1 MQTTPLTPH
10 LGVQVDGVDL
20 ATLSAPGPDADA
32 FVRLLWEHGVVVVR
46 DQELDRETH
55 KELGRRFGPL
65 HVHPS
70 KRHPDAR
77 GDKEI
82 FTVKAG
88 ESTRRVNGGRW
99 HSDVSCDENPPAA
112 SLLRLIDA
120 PPVGGDT
127 VFADM
132 HRAFTTLSAPIRE
145 LLVGLEAFHDGRR
158 DLRWYGIEL
167 QPGQTYPSYTHPVVV
182 AHPVT
187 GRPTLHVNEAFTE
200 HIVGLESLES
210 EAVLS
215 MLYDHIARRPELHCR
230 VRWEPG
236 TVVIWD
242 NRAVQHHA
250 VADYL
255 PANRRGERVTIEGQ
269 GRPVAWSAA

>member
-1 MQTTPLTPH
+1 MQITPLTPH

-20 ATLSAPGPDADA
+20 RALAAPGNDADA
-32 FVRLLWEHGVVVVR
+32 FVQLLWDHGVVVVR
-46 DQELDRETH
+46 DQDVDRATH

-70 KRHPDAR
+70 KRHPDAK

-82 FTVKAG
+82 FTVTAG
-88 ESTRRVNGGRW
+88 EATRRVNGGRW

-112 SLLRLIDA
+112 SLLRLLEA

-132 HRAFTTLSAPIRE
+132 HRAFTTLSAPIQD
-145 LLVGLEAFHDGRR
+145 LLLGLEAFHDGRR

-167 QPGQTYPSYTHPVVV
+167 QPGQTYPSCTHPVVV

-187 GRPTLHVNEAFTE
+187 GKPILHVNEAFTE
-200 HIVGLESLES
+200 HLVGLDALES
-210 EAVLS
+210 EAILTMV
-215 MLYDHIARRPELHCR
+215 YDHIARRPELHCR

-236 TVVIWD
+236 TIVIWD

-269 GRPVAWSAA
+269 GRPAAWAAH